1 MQPNYL
7 LLNFNWHYNNELWQT
22 VFCISTFQ
30 LHLPFLNDGL
40 APLPI
45 FNWLF
50 MPGSQPTT
58 QVTSEQHI
66 NRIVKGTIICKTITS
81 DGPSINPL
89 INCPSGREKQ
99 NNFMMRFTIHQHT
112 HRDVL
117 RRVLFYVRS
126 KYPFVGFKDKM
137 VMPLD
142 GASDE
147 QQGDDLVR
155 VYSSLASGLR

>member
-1 MQPNYL
+1 
-7 LLNFNWHYNNELWQT
+7 
-22 VFCISTFQ
+22 
-30 LHLPFLNDGL
+30 
-40 APLPI
+40 
-45 FNWLF
+45 
-50 MPGSQPTT
+50 MPESQPTT

-66 NRIVKGTIICKTITS
+66 DRVVKGMIICKTITS

-89 INCPSGREKQ
+89 INCPTGREKQ
-99 NNFMMRFTIHQHT
+99 NNFMMRFTILQHT

-126 KYPFVGFKDKM
+126 KYPLAGFKDKM

-142 GASDE
+142 EASDE

-155 VYSSLASGLR
+155 VYSSLSSDLR